1 MSSLTASTPR
11 IPSRVFRSVGQTA
24 ANAMMTTF
32 IVKPIPKT
40 VMTAGTS
47 TGAGSTYRKYM

>member
-1 MSSLTASTPR
+1 LTASTPR
-11 IPSRVFRSVGQTA
+11 IPSRVFSSVGQTA

-32 IVKPIPKT
+32 IAAPIPKI